1 MGAPVAPDPGTASDS
16 ESGATTESHD
26 AVDSIDEAPEHDED
40 PDKGNTGPS
49 DPGPAPSTGSS
60 PGGSDPDAQ

>member
-1 MGAPVAPDPGTASDS
+1 MGAPVAPDPGTASDL
-16 ESGATTESHD
+16 ESGATTDSHD
-26 AVDSIDEAPEHDED
+26 AVDSIDEAPEHDEE